1 MGRHAG
7 KAAKAGKAVL
17 AAVLGAAVLLTGA
30 LVFAAGKEQRPGSIQ
45 VARVNGDS
53 VSAAELKYF
62 AGLRRASV
70 IDEFSRKYGVE
81 FGEGF
86 WIRQVQGQTPLEL
99 LRKQALTDVV
109 RLKVV
114 LQLARREGVIQ
125 DTSFAAVEEEMG
137 KENERR
143 KKAVANGEPI
153 YGPVR
158 FEASTFVPFYQ
169 SKLAVVL
176 KEKLAA
182 TVLAATEEQLKAH
195 YEAYKRNLF
204 PVEDRIRFE
213 KAAVSYRLN
222 GKDSAETKQA
232 AQAAAAELRRRLAE
246 GQSVA
251 DAAVGLSSAV
261 REEAVAYVKEL
272 VLDSATAS
280 RMFKSEPLLYEA
292 LRSAGP
298 DQSVLPVQDDRA
310 AGCYVVAKV
319 NGREAVDYISYEE
332 SRDLVK
338 KHYLD
343 IAFEAY
349 IDEQTRIAA
358 VDLLDG
364 YDKVS
369 VMDGK

>member
-30 LVFAAGKEQRPGSIQ
+30 LVFAAGKDQRPGSIQ

-86 WIRQVQGQTPLEL
+86 WTRQVQGQTPLEL

-114 LQLARREGVIQ
+114 LQLARQEGVIQ

-176 KEKLAA
+176 KERLAA
-182 TVLAATEEQLKAH
+182 TVLAATEEQLNAH
-195 YEAYKRNLF
+195 YEAYKKKLF
-204 PVEDRIRFE
+204 PAEDHIRFE
-213 KAAVSYRLN
+213 KAAVSYRLD
-222 GKDSAETKQA
+222 GKESAETKQA

-246 GQSVA
+246 GQSIA
-251 DAAVGLSSAV
+251 EAAVGLSSAV
-261 REEAVAYVKEL
+261 PEEAVAYVKEL

-298 DQSVLPVQDDRA
+298 GQSVLPVQDDRA

-319 NGREAVDYISYEE
+319 NGREAADYISYEE

-343 IAFEAY
+343 IAYEAY
-349 IDEQTRIAA
+349 IDELTRIAA
-358 VDLLDG
+358 VELLDG